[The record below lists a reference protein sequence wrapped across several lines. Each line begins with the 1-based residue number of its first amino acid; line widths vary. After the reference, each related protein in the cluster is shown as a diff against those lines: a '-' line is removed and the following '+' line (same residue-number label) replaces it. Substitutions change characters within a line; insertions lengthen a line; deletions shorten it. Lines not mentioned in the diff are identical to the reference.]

1 MRLFHG
7 LLPVALAA
15 MTAAPALSQP
25 AQDTGQIKHRLAEV
39 QARLSQVDQQLNAL
53 KKRRKGVLVD
63 LQGISLQADRV
74 RAQAEGA
81 KLKRDQAQNEV
92 RQITSRKEGI
102 HKDILRL
109 RTEIRKQIRWMQA
122 LGPMGGL
129 GLFPSTEGFEE
140 FLVRGRYLDYWRSQ
154 QRRKLAQ
161 VQRLQGDLLLREQ
174 ELQLALA
181 RLSQEEREAS
191 ELQGSLQLNE
201 ERLQGF
207 LDGLRQD
214 ESRQKE
220 VQAELAEE
228 ALQLERMLTQ
238 LLGKARGEA
247 FETALAF
254 VSLKG
259 ELPRPV
265 EGTLAQGFGEHLHP
279 RFKTK
284 TVQSGLLI
292 AADSGTS
299 VLSAAEGKVVYA
311 DTYQSYGPMVILD
324 HGSGYFSLYTHLRS
338 FQVAKGQIL
347 RQGEPMGTVGDTLD
361 GPRLGFE
368 IRYQA
373 QPLDPQ
379 KWLKQKYK

>member
-1 MRLFHG
+1 LIFSRRML
-7 LLPVALAA
+7 VAVLAT
-15 MTAAPALSQP
+15 MLAPAQP
-25 AQDTGQIKHRLAEV
+25 SQDTGQIKQRLAEV
-39 QARLSQVDQQLNAL
+39 QARLSQVDQQVNAL

-81 KLKRDQAQNEV
+81 RLKRDQAQSEV
-92 RQITSRKEGI
+92 RQITTKKEDI

-154 QRRKLAQ
+154 QRRKLTQ
-161 VQRLQGDLLLREQ
+161 VQHLQGDLVLREQ

-181 RLSQEEREAS
+181 RLALEEREAS
-191 ELQGSLQLNE
+191 ELQSSLQLSE

-228 ALQLERMLTQ
+228 ALQLERMLSQ

-247 FETALAF
+247 FETAQPF
-254 VSLKG
+254 TSLKG

-292 AADSGTS
+292 TAEAGAS
-299 VLSAAEGKVVYA
+299 VLSTAEGKVVFA
-311 DTYQSYGPMVILD
+311 DIYQSYGPMVILD

-347 RQGEPMGTVGDTLD
+347 RQGEPLGSVGETLD

-368 IRYQA
+368 IRYLA
-373 QPLDPQ
+373 QPTDPQ